1 MVLHANC
8 RAVNGTNLPRKGHMW
23 PLPAKIRV
31 TDGPR
36 LPKEEF

>member
-1 MVLHANC
+1 MVLYANG
-8 RAVNGTNLPRKGHMW
+8 RALNGINLPRKGHRW

-31 TDGPR
+31 TDGAR